1 MRKALVL
8 FGTAIIGFTACK
20 DAPEADK
27 AVTTNAQEVTA
38 TTGGSTYTVDNSQST
53 VEWVGTKPTGHH
65 TGTFKIKEGTV
76 TTDGN
81 NVTGGKFTIDVAS
94 VEPVDQDAEGNAKLQ
109 KHLKSA
115 DFFEVEK
122 YPTGTFEIT
131 QVTAGAANDALMK
144 DATHTVTGNLMLKD
158 QSKSV
163 SFPAKISVSDAEVVT
178 DANFNIDRTQWGI
191 NYQSDKSVQNK
202 FIEHEVNIKLHVVAK
217 K

>member
-1 MRKALVL
+1 M
-8 FGTAIIGFTACK
+8 
-20 DAPEADK
+20 
-27 AVTTNAQEVTA
+27 
-38 TTGGSTYTVDNSQST
+38 
-53 VEWVGTKPTGHH
+53 
-65 TGTFKIKEGTV
+65 
-76 TTDGN
+76 
-81 NVTGGKFTIDVAS
+81 
-94 VEPVDQDAEGNAKLQ
+94 DQDAEGNAKLQ

-158 QSKSV
+158 QTKSV